1 MIRHILKGML
11 NSLLN
16 HSKEKETPAQM
27 NTIEYSI
34 HLSESNAI
42 ERIKTF
48 NNRAFKAKTQKT
60 MFKNVRNSDALYA
73 EYRELIEQEPNY
85 VTLCLD
91 DLGGIFDD

>member
-16 HSKEKETPAQM
+16 HSKEKETPVQM

-34 HLSESNAI
+34 HLSEYNAI
-42 ERIKTF
+42 QRIKKF
-48 NNRAFKAKTQKT
+48 NNRALKAKTQKT

-73 EYRELIEQEPNY
+73 EYRELIEQQPNY